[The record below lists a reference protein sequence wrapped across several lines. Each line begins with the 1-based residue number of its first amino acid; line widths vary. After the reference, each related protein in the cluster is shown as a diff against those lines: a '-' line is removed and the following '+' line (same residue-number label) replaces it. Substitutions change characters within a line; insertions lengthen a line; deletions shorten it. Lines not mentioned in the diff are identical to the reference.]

1 MERKNYMDENATE
14 RKSYMDENASDY
26 VIWGRGKPPAHIK
39 KYSDGTTPNDSGSLS
54 SKSGDDKTYMDHAL
68 FVVITASLEGRDSN
82 VSLNQLCFYRKKA
95 LIKKARIT

>member
-39 KYSDGTTPNDSGSLS
+39 K
-54 SKSGDDKTYMDHAL
+54 
-68 FVVITASLEGRDSN
+68 
-82 VSLNQLCFYRKKA
+82 
-95 LIKKARIT
+95 